1 MALDE
6 LYELV
11 VELER
16 RIADEGAALR
26 QSEALTRYALVDPLL
41 RALGWDTA
49 DAKSVIPEYR
59 SAAGVADYA
68 LFSGSGQPP
77 ALIIEA
83 KKLGEP
89 LDDRVA
95 LQSLNYCNLVGTPY
109 FALTDGKTWKIYA
122 TFEQAPL
129 ADRIIVEFA
138 IGDMDAV
145 EACIKALALWRRSV
159 DTGNVK
165 TSSPILPWQQGA
177 VARVDP
183 VAPATPTPTPATL
196 APATP
201 PPAALVPN
209 PVIPAPQ
216 VAPPARQ
223 STPTTPSVDTSDWIP
238 LSEYRPQPYE
248 GLSEIRF
255 PDGTNADIK
264 YQKDII
270 IATTRWLISR
280 GLLQPH
286 NPEHCPIRNR
296 DWYVISTSD
305 IHPNQIDFGNPVWVD
320 GVFIETK
327 TGSRQTVMNARK
339 IIATVGQDPSAFK
352 VKSARRS
359 RRRQGG
365 R

>member
-49 DAKSVIPEYR
+49 DAKSVVPEYR

-68 LFSGSGQPP
+68 LFSDSGQPP

-89 LDDRVA
+89 LDDKVA

-145 EACIKALALWRRSV
+145 ETCIKALALWRRSV
-159 DTGNVK
+159 ATDNVK
-165 TSSPILPWQQGA
+165 TSSPILPWQQGE

-183 VAPATPTPTPATL
+183 VAPATPAS
-196 APATP
+196 ATP
-201 PPAALVPN
+201 DLDTPPTQN
-209 PVIPAPQ
+209 S
-216 VAPPARQ
+216 PPTRQ
-223 STPTTPSVDTSDWIP
+223 SPPIIPPRDTSDWIP
-238 LSEYRPQPYE
+238 LSEYAPQSYE
-248 GLSEIRF
+248 RLSEIKF
-255 PDGTNADIK
+255 PDDTTANIRN
-264 YQKDII
+264 QKQII
-270 IATTRWLISR
+270 TEATRWLISK
-280 GLLQPH
+280 GLLQPN
-286 NPEHCPIRNR
+286 NPAHCPIRGNTR
-296 DWYVISTSD
+296 YIISTGNV
-305 IHPNQIDFGNPVWVD
+305 HPNGDTFTNPIEVD
-320 GVFIETK
+320 GGVFIETK
-327 TGSRQTVMNARK
+327 AGNMQNVRNTCR
-339 IIATVGQDPSAFK
+339 IITTVGQDPSAFK
-352 VKSARRS
+352 VKRAQGL
-359 RRRQGG
+359 RRR
-365 R
+365 